1 MRADKPFTCSIR
13 RIVEKCD
20 IPSERRSPPGPFPGR
35 SMFPHHWC
43 AASCAATVKGALP
56 VFSCRVRKPI
66 PSENVMSVGNP
77 CA

>member
-1 MRADKPFTCSIR
+1 
-13 RIVEKCD
+13 
-20 IPSERRSPPGPFPGR
+20 
-35 SMFPHHWC
+35 MFPHHWC

-77 CA
+77 CAYVGSAGNSESFSSFHGYSRNHSE